1 MYGEETKDDRLLSA
15 VQLNY
20 QHVLGQRKDADL
32 PPAAVDKS
40 KSELLA
46 LGGGSWRVNEFELD
60 EDGSL
65 DIDIDVRDN
74 SKNSFTPR
82 IDMKTSR
89 QAKEIVEKNLPN
101 IKSGKISWSSMG
113 VGLKTVLLGEG
124 N

>member
-1 MYGEETKDDRLLSA
+1 M
-15 VQLNY
+15 
-20 QHVLGQRKDADL
+20 
-32 PPAAVDKS
+32 
-40 KSELLA
+40 LA